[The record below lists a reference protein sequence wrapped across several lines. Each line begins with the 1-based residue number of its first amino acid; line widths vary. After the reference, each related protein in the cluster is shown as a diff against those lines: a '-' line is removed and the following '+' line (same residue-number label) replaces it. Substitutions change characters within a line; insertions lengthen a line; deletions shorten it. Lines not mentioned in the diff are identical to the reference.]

1 MTKKMLRAEV
11 PGGLREVSMAAR
23 RQVLV
28 RRWTQH
34 FSLQRRSLRERN
46 LLCARCFHSI
56 RPTRVQQQSQLDRP
70 LSPAERFRQSW
81 SKPEDTATRP
91 LRKAFTLDELAKA
104 AHPEPTVSRI
114 EKAPSVW
121 LEPLAAEQEEQLRQ
135 IEEEADLDTLEALHD
150 VELDFDIDVFEGE
163 ITRGYAGSLPLAG
176 REMVN
181 AKQFIKQGSLVET
194 RGYNAN

>member
-1 MTKKMLRAEV
+1 
-11 PGGLREVSMAAR
+11 VSMAAR

-28 RRWTQH
+28 RRGIQC
-34 FSLQRRSLRERN
+34 FSLQGRSLRRRSLI
-46 LLCARCFHSI
+46 CARCFHSI
-56 RPTRVQQQSQLDRP
+56 NPARVEQQSQLDRP
-70 LSPAERFRQSW
+70 LSPAERFRRSW

-91 LRKAFTLDELAKA
+91 PRKPFTLHELAKA
-104 AHPEPTVSRI
+104 AHPEPTVPKI
-114 EKAPSVW
+114 EKAQSVW
-121 LEPLAAEQEEQLRQ
+121 LDPLAAEQEEQLRQ

-181 AKQFIKQGSLVET
+181 AKQFIKQGSLIET